1 MKKLPKFRNEDEERE
16 FWATHSPLDY
26 FDVTRAKKTTLP
38 NLRPTLRSISL
49 RLPEGMIDALKVL
62 ANRQDIAYQSL
73 VKMLLARGIQ
83 EERSSLTR
91 RKKKAA

>member
-26 FDVTRAKKTTLP
+26 FDTARAKRATFP
-38 NLRPTLRSISL
+38 ELRPTLKSISL

-62 ANRQDIAYQSL
+62 ANGQDIPYQSL
-73 VKMLLARGIQ
+73 VKILLARGIQ
-83 EERSSLTR
+83 EERSSR
-91 RKKKAA
+91 IRKKKIA